1 MKILKAADAFD
12 KSAKIYQNKFMDVS
26 LYAEPFKLFF
36 DNITLN
42 NASILDIACG
52 PGNITKYLLDQRPDF
67 EVLGIDL
74 SPKMLSLAQANNP
87 KAKFQLMDC
96 REIDKIEKKFDGI
109 TCGFCLPYLTREE
122 AIELIVNVSKL
133 LKPEGVFYLS
143 TMEENDDNKSRYQ
156 ISSTGDQVYVNYHQE
171 HYLSKALR
179 ENNFE
184 IINLKRF
191 SSPDKDNLMITDLVL
206 VGKLN

>member
-36 DNITLN
+36 DNINLD

-67 EVLGIDL
+67 DVLGIDL

-96 REIDKIEKKFDGI
+96 REIDKIEQKFDGI